1 MNFKNIDFKS
11 ININKY
17 IDLAVLGMAAVSA
30 LVGSTNAA
38 LLGIII
44 YLTVLAFS
52 SSDKLAN
59 AMLLPDPV
67 SEASKIGQWLVSFFL
82 SANGMFSKVICYPL

>member
-17 IDLAVLGMAAVSA
+17 IDLVVLGMAAVSA
-30 LVGSTNAA
+30 LVGYTNAA

-44 YLTVLAFS
+44 FLTSAVRTR
-52 SSDKLAN
+52 D
-59 AMLLPDPV
+59 
-67 SEASKIGQWLVSFFL
+67 SK
-82 SANGMFSKVICYPL
+82 

>member
-17 IDLAVLGMAAVSA
+17 IDLAVLGVAAVSA

-38 LLGIII
+38 LLSIII
-44 YLTVLAFS
+44 FLTGTVLTR
-52 SSDKLAN
+52 D
-59 AMLLPDPV
+59 
-67 SEASKIGQWLVSFFL
+67 SK
-82 SANGMFSKVICYPL
+82 

>member
-11 ININKY
+11 ININNY

-30 LVGSTNAA
+30 LTGSTNAA

-44 YLTVLAFS
+44 YLTGTVITR
-52 SSDKLAN
+52 D
-59 AMLLPDPV
+59 
-67 SEASKIGQWLVSFFL
+67 SK
-82 SANGMFSKVICYPL
+82 

>member
-30 LVGSTNAA
+30 LTGSTNAA
-38 LLGIII
+38 LLGIIVF
-44 YLTVLAFS
+44 LTGTVLTR
-52 SSDKLAN
+52 D
-59 AMLLPDPV
+59 
-67 SEASKIGQWLVSFFL
+67 SK
-82 SANGMFSKVICYPL
+82 

>member
-17 IDLAVLGMAAVSA
+17 IDLAVLGMAAGSA
-30 LVGSTNAA
+30 LTGSINGA

-44 YLTVLAFS
+44 YLIGTVLTR
-52 SSDKLAN
+52 D
-59 AMLLPDPV
+59 
-67 SEASKIGQWLVSFFL
+67 SK
-82 SANGMFSKVICYPL
+82 

>member
-17 IDLAVLGMAAVSA
+17 IDLAVLGTAAVFT
-30 LVGSTNAA
+30 LLGDTNSA

-44 YLTVLAFS
+44 YLT
-52 SSDKLAN
+52 
-59 AMLLPDPV
+59 
-67 SEASKIGQWLVSFFL
+67 GT
-82 SANGMFSKVICYPL
+82 VITRDN

>member
-30 LVGSTNAA
+30 LTGSTDMA

-44 YLTVLAFS
+44 FLTGTVLTR
-52 SSDKLAN
+52 D
-59 AMLLPDPV
+59 
-67 SEASKIGQWLVSFFL
+67 SK
-82 SANGMFSKVICYPL
+82 

>member
-17 IDLAVLGMAAVSA
+17 IDLAILGMAAVSA
-30 LVGSTNAA
+30 LTGSTNAA

-44 YLTVLAFS
+44 FLTGTVLTR
-52 SSDKLAN
+52 D
-59 AMLLPDPV
+59 
-67 SEASKIGQWLVSFFL
+67 SK
-82 SANGMFSKVICYPL
+82 

>member
-30 LVGSTNAA
+30 LVGATNLA

-44 YLTVLAFS
+44 YLTGTVLTR
-52 SSDKLAN
+52 D
-59 AMLLPDPV
+59 
-67 SEASKIGQWLVSFFL
+67 SK
-82 SANGMFSKVICYPL
+82 

>member
-30 LVGSTNAA
+30 LTGSTNAA
-38 LLGIII
+38 LLGIIVF
-44 YLTVLAFS
+44 LTGTVITR
-52 SSDKLAN
+52 D
-59 AMLLPDPV
+59 
-67 SEASKIGQWLVSFFL
+67 SK
-82 SANGMFSKVICYPL
+82 

>member
-17 IDLAVLGMAAVSA
+17 IDLVVLGMAAVSA
-30 LVGSTNAA
+30 LVGATNMA

-44 YLTVLAFS
+44 FLTGA
-52 SSDKLAN
+52 
-59 AMLLPDPV
+59 
-67 SEASKIGQWLVSFFL
+67 
-82 SANGMFSKVICYPL
+82 VITRDN

>member
-17 IDLAVLGMAAVSA
+17 IDLVVLGMAAVSA

-38 LLGIII
+38 LLGIIVFLI
-44 YLTVLAFS
+44 GTVITR
-52 SSDKLAN
+52 D
-59 AMLLPDPV
+59 
-67 SEASKIGQWLVSFFL
+67 SK
-82 SANGMFSKVICYPL
+82 